1 MRTNTVGY
9 WDEKKEKLLRKYK
22 NLNDKDLRFDLG
34 REEEMIDLL
43 SRKLGKTRQELLKII
58 VTL

>member
-9 WDEKKEKLLRKYK
+9 WNDKKEKLLKKYK
-22 NLNDKDLRFDLG
+22 NLTYRDLRLIMG
-34 REEEMIDLL
+34 KEEEMMEVL
-43 SRKLGKTRQELLKII
+43 SYKLGKTRQELLNII